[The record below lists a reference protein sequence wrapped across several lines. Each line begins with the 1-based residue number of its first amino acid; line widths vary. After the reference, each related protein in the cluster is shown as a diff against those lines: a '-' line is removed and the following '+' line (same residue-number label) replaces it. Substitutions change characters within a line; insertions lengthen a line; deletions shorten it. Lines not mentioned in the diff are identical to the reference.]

1 MNNKKFIIT
10 TGLVITFTLTVLFV
24 FNKLLTREDT
34 SGIFA
39 EAQKGKFEITVSTT
53 GELLA
58 ENSVDIL
65 GPEIAGNRRIRS
77 SNLKITDLVPE
88 GTEVKKGDY
97 VATLDR
103 TEFEN
108 QVRDYRERLTEM
120 YADLEMLL
128 IDTSLT
134 MNDMRHQIRNQKHT
148 LKEAEITF
156 QNSKYETPT
165 YQRQAEI
172 AVDKAQRNLE
182 QLIRS
187 YSLSEAQTRLR
198 VEQQRTRIMKFE
210 RRVEDYEEILKE
222 FTVTAPSPGMIVYK
236 KDRIG
241 NKRKTGSN
249 ISPHDRVIATLPD
262 LTSMLSKVYI
272 SEIDVNKVQPGQDV
286 SVTIDALPDKSFKGS
301 VVSVSNIGEILA
313 NTDSKVFE
321 VIIRLEDSDLNLRP
335 AMTTNNKIMID
346 EMENVIFIP
355 KECVHT
361 GADGIPVVYTKGGTR
376 QIVLLGAMN
385 DKDVVVK
392 KGIDPGTILYMETPG
407 NADNFKL
414 SGEEILDV
422 ILEEE
427 FNKRAM
433 NTLRADTVKNLSSV
447 YHNNTTPTP
456 SNPAG
461 IDFPI

>member
-1 MNNKKFIIT
+1 
-10 TGLVITFTLTVLFV
+10 
-24 FNKLLTREDT
+24 
-34 SGIFA
+34 
-39 EAQKGKFEITVSTT
+39 
-53 GELLA
+53 
-58 ENSVDIL
+58 
-65 GPEIAGNRRIRS
+65 
-77 SNLKITDLVPE
+77 
-88 GTEVKKGDY
+88 
-97 VATLDR
+97 
-103 TEFEN
+103 
-108 QVRDYRERLTEM
+108 
-120 YADLEMLL
+120 
-128 IDTSLT
+128 
-134 MNDMRHQIRNQKHT
+134 
-148 LKEAEITF
+148 
-156 QNSKYETPT
+156 
-165 YQRQAEI
+165 
-172 AVDKAQRNLE
+172 
-182 QLIRS
+182 
-187 YSLSEAQTRLR
+187 
-198 VEQQRTRIMKFE
+198 
-210 RRVEDYEEILKE
+210 
-222 FTVTAPSPGMIVYK
+222 MIVYK

-376 QIVLLGAMN
+376 QIVLLGAMK